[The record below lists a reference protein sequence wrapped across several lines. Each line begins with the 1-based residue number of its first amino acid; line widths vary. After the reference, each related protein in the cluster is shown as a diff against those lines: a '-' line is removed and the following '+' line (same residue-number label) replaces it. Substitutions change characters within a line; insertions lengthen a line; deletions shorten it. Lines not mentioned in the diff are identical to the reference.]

1 MSESHEALRVRIE
14 AALRERWP
22 EASVTVSDEF
32 HYGRRRS
39 VAGAVWAKTVSV
51 FTGAV
56 NRRGALE
63 LLAEAV
69 CLELR
74 EHADYLE
81 ARRGA
86 LLDEIERL
94 KRENAT
100 LRAAYAQDLDGLRA
114 ELRRATWTRDVIGE
128 HHE

>member
-1 MSESHEALRVRIE
+1 MEDRYGGHDAMAVATWGNVEVLASGEDEQTALGE
-14 AALRERWP
+14 
-22 EASVTVSDEF
+22 
-32 HYGRRRS
+32 
-39 VAGAVWAKTVSV
+39 VAG
-51 FTGAV
+51 
-56 NRRGALE
+56 
-63 LLAEAV
+63 AV

-74 EHADYLE
+74 EHADHLE

>member
-32 HYGRRRS
+32 QYGRRQS
-39 VAGAVWAKTVSV
+39 VAGAWWAKTVSV

-63 LLAEAV
+63 LLADAV
-69 CLELR
+69 GLELR

-94 KRENAT
+94 KRENAM